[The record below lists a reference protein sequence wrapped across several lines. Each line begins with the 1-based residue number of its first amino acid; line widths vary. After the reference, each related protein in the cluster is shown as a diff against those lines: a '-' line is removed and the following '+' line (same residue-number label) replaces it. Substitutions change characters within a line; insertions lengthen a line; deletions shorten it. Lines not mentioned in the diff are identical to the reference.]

1 MLKILMGE
9 LAPVRGIRH
18 AHRYL
23 LGTAGGLGGVVQLEG
38 CWAVLRSGGCQS
50 DRDGSCT
57 PTHVPPFL

>member
-23 LGTAGGLGGVVQLEG
+23 VGRGGGLGGVVQLEG
-38 CWAVLRSGGCQS
+38 SRAVLWGDGCCC
-50 DRDGSCT
+50 DEDGSCT
-57 PTHVPPFL
+57 PPSCAPFL

>member
-23 LGTAGGLGGVVQLEG
+23 VGRAGGFGGVVQLKDF
-38 CWAVLRSGGCQS
+38 WAA
-50 DRDGSCT
+50 
-57 PTHVPPFL
+57 

>member
-23 LGTAGGLGGVVQLEG
+23 VGRAGGLGGMVQLKG
-38 CWAVLRSGGCQS
+38 FWAVLWSDGCPS
-50 DRDGSCT
+50 DGDGSCT
-57 PTHVPPFL
+57 PTHMPPFL

>member
-23 LGTAGGLGGVVQLEG
+23 VRRAGGLGEMVQMGAPGLCFG
-38 CWAVLRSGGCQS
+38 AVAA
-50 DRDGSCT
+50 
-57 PTHVPPFL
+57 

>member
-23 LGTAGGLGGVVQLEG
+23 VGRAGGLGGMVQLGGLLG
-38 CWAVLRSGGCQS
+38 CVLE
-50 DRDGSCT
+50 
-57 PTHVPPFL
+57 